1 VSKLSLKS
9 SKSDAAVELSDVDG
23 DSFRVSVVARDHS
36 ASRIVYGYTDAFGV
50 PALFAQAAQEWR
62 GWDGRKVW
70 QSIEGELQLALS
82 HDRRGHVTL
91 GIRLRSNPGG
101 ADSWQQEAE
110 IGLDSGQLE
119 AIALSARTL
128 WGAGG

>member
-1 VSKLSLKS
+1 MLSLKS
-9 SKSDAAVELSDVDG
+9 SNSDSAVEFSDVEG
-23 DSFRVSVVARDHS
+23 DRFRVSVVARDHS
-36 ASRIVYGYTDAFGV
+36 ASRIVYAYTDAFGI
-50 PALFAQAAQEWR
+50 PALFGQAAQEWR
-62 GWDGRKVW
+62 GWDGGKVW

-91 GIRLRSNPGG
+91 RIRLRSDPGG
-101 ADSWQQEAE
+101 ADSWMHEAE

-119 AIALSARTL
+119 AIALNAKTV